1 MSPPPPTKP
10 ATDLPETSPAP
21 PPVAWARLPERPL
34 ADRVKNALLV
44 VALALLAVSI
54 AIAYYSANSIVSIW
68 FERQWA
74 PVARLVLALLV
85 AGVAGAAV
93 VRLTRRK
100 A

>member
-1 MSPPPPTKP
+1 MKPTLPTQP
-10 ATDLPETSPAP
+10 ATDLPDAVP
-21 PPVAWARLPERPL
+21 PPTQASWGRVPEKPVAE
-34 ADRVKNALLV
+34 RVKNALLV

-68 FERQWA
+68 FEHQWA

-85 AGVAGAAV
+85 AAVAGAAV
-93 VRLTRRK
+93 VRMTRRK